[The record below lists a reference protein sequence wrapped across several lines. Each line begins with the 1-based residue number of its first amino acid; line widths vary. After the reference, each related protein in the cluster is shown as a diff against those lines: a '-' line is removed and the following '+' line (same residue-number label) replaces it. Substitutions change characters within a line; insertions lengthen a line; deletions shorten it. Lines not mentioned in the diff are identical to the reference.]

1 MGEFISES
9 SSMYVDYSK
18 EFSGIE
24 RGKDGTMK
32 MTQPFCSKKCLCF
45 FAAPFFTIYTV
56 GYLWLTSWGTSQHLN
71 TKETPLKTIL
81 LWNQFFSTKHF
92 GYGIGQDPFLKAQCP
107 VHTCNISDRADGPLH
122 AGVEH
127 FDAILFHMIDKSII
141 ELQQDM
147 PDKRSAHQRYIFFLQ
162 ESPGMHATPV
172 KFPNFFNWTVTYR
185 RDSDIYIPY
194 GFVTAGQKYP
204 DAKSPN
210 PVFTGWMVPNY
221 SRLEKIKKVS
231 SKSKLVAWFVSNC
244 YSQSRRISYVREL
257 SKYIPVDI
265 YGDCGNLVCPRS
277 KEDECYQ
284 MLNTSYKFYLAFEN
298 SLCKDYV
305 TEKLFNV
312 MNYDVVPV
320 TYGGVDY
327 TVVAPPMSYIDV
339 LKFESPKKL
348 AHYLKYLDKNPVEYH
363 KYFWWKKYYKVNTQ
377 NKHVLCKLC
386 EMLHDS
392 RIPPKIYEDIEG
404 WWRPKSICRAPDIKD
419 DYALNLNELV
429 EPSQKEKICIIQV
442 GSVAIRSTGEL
453 NLSQEIGTLF

>member
-1 MGEFISES
+1 
-9 SSMYVDYSK
+9 
-18 EFSGIE
+18 
-24 RGKDGTMK
+24 MK

-107 VHTCNISDRADGPLH
+107 VHTCNISDRADGPLY

-429 EPSQKEKICIIQV
+429 EPSQKEK
-442 GSVAIRSTGEL
+442 S
-453 NLSQEIGTLF
+453 